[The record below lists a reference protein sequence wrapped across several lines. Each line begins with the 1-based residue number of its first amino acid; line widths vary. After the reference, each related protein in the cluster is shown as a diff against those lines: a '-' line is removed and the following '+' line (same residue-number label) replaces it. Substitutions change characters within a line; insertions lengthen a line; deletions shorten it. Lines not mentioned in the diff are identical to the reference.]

1 MELLITKKSEKI
13 ICAWFEDNRLI
24 QVHIHDAISE
34 EYNIGDI
41 YVGKIKNVVN
51 NINAAFVDIGSD
63 TPCFLQ
69 THDEVNL
76 KREKDIVVQIL
87 RDEHKTK
94 NKSVTTTL
102 TLTGR
107 YLILTTKNQISISKK
122 ITDVTKRKEL
132 KELLSENNTN
142 IEECGFIVR
151 TNANYADT
159 DAILQEKEYLVSL
172 YKNITSKAKSAKVAS
187 RLYSAYSG
195 YISDIRDSYTNT
207 LNRIITDDEVIYNE
221 LCDFTKN
228 ECKDLHDKIEL
239 YTDKSYSLDS
249 LFSLSVKLKKAI
261 MRKTWLDS
269 GAYVLCDVTEAFTVF
284 DVNSGKAIGKK
295 KDREDTFF
303 KINIEAAE
311 EIMRLLRLRNLTG
324 IIIIDFIDMND
335 EENKAELMKTLRTL
349 AAKDPIKTTV
359 VDMTAL
365 GLVEITRRKQLKPL
379 HENVYVKDDE
389 LHFSHTCH

>member
-13 ICAWFEDNRLI
+13 ICAWFEDKNLI
-24 QVHIHDAISE
+24 QVHIHDENSGD
-34 EYNIGDI
+34 YNIGDI

-51 NINAAFVDIGSD
+51 NINAAFVDIGSEN
-63 TPCFLQ
+63 PCFLQ
-69 THDEVNL
+69 TMDVGSL
-76 KREKDIVVQIL
+76 KRERDIVVQIL

-94 NKSVTTTL
+94 NQSVTTML

-107 YLILTTKNQISISKK
+107 YLILTVKNQISISKK
-122 ITDVTKRKEL
+122 ITDVSKRKEL
-132 KELLSENNTN
+132 KELLGENDSN
-142 IEECGFIVR
+142 IPHCGFIVR

-159 DAILQEKEYLVSL
+159 DVILREKEQLMSVYN
-172 YKNITSKAKSAKVAS
+172 NIIKKAENAKVATKI
-187 RLYSAYSG
+187 YSSCKG
-195 YISDIRDSYTNT
+195 YIADIRDSYTNT
-207 LNRIITDDEVIYNE
+207 LERIITDDEVIYNE
-221 LCDFTKN
+221 LCDYTKN
-228 ECKDLHDKIEL
+228 ECKDLNNRIEF
-239 YTDKSYSLDS
+239 YNDKSYSLDS
-249 LFSLSVKLKKAI
+249 FFSLSVKLKKAL
-261 MRKTWLDS
+261 MRRTWLDS
-269 GAYVLCDVTEAFTVF
+269 GAYVLCDVTEALTVF

-303 KINIEAAE
+303 KINNEAAE

-324 IIIIDFIDMND
+324 IIIIDFIDMHN
-335 EENKAELMKTLRTL
+335 EENKAELMKNLRSL

-379 HENVYVKDDE
+379 HESVYVTDDE